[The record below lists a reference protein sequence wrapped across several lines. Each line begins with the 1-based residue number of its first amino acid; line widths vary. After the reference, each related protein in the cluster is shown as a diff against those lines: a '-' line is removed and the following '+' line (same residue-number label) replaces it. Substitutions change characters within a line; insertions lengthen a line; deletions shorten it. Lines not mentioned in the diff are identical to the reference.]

1 MAVLYKICYKRKM
14 TIEYTHPELGQEV
27 RTFSGYYT
35 PLEEQ
40 VLSYDDREVIYI
52 LGHACVE
59 ASCCGSTQW
68 NYVQVVGF
76 LVRKHIYGSEGTSPV
91 SEIEIIQ
98 DEKDRDTIRERL
110 EKEYPNL
117 RIEI

>member
-1 MAVLYKICYKRKM
+1 MIV
-14 TIEYTHPELGQEV
+14 EFTHPELGQEV

-35 PLEEQ
+35 PLEEH
-40 VLSYDDREVIYI
+40 VLPYNDREVIYI

-59 ASCCGSTQW
+59 ASCCGYTRW
-68 NYVQVVGF
+68 NYIQVVGF
-76 LVRKHIYGSEGTSPV
+76 LVRKHISGGEGASPV

-98 DEKDRDTIRERL
+98 DEKDRDTIRESL
-110 EKEYPNL
+110 GKKYPNL